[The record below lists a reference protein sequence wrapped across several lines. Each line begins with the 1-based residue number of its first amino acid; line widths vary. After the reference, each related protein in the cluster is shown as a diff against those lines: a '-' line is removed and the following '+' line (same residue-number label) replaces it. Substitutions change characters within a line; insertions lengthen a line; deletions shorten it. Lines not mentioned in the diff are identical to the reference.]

1 MQKWS
6 QSITEQW
13 KNLEIVIEEERG
25 WKEKTKG
32 TDWSFGAGWGRL
44 EGQEG
49 GLGGLFGAWAGN
61 VE

>member
-1 MQKWS
+1 MESKHNRTMEKLGKS
-6 QSITEQW
+6 NGRREGM
-13 KNLEIVIEEERG
+13 EG
-25 WKEKTKG
+25 KTKG
-32 TDWSFGAGWGRL
+32 TDWSFGAGCTMGGKL